1 MNKDTRERKLFMDFK
16 QIEAF
21 ISVAKH
27 KSFSKAANI
36 IFLSQPAI
44 SAQISALEKELNV
57 QLFDRT
63 SKEVT
68 LTSDG
73 ESFLEYALDLIN
85 TRNAAIHHLSDSTSS
100 ISGRFTLAASSTPC
114 NAILPLIIEKFSVK
128 YPKVTFNI
136 TEQPSGEII
145 QNILKFNCEI
155 GLIGSYIK
163 DERIDCYKLT
173 PDELVL
179 ISSSSL
185 KLPDIVSLDLL
196 LNLKFVFRERNS
208 ATRKN
213 FEKALLESELD
224 VEKLNI
230 ICEVNSLDT
239 LLQLVKRGL
248 GVSIISKRVCEDY
261 INSGSIKV
269 SELSDLPLKR
279 YIYMITSSRR
289 TLTPTAKAFFNI
301 CKSEFNFKE

>member
-1 MNKDTRERKLFMDFK
+1 MDFK

-44 SAQISALEKELNV
+44 SAQISALEKELNA

-68 LTSDG
+68 LTTNG
-73 ESFLEYALDLIN
+73 EAFLEYALDLIN
-85 TRNAAIHHLSDSTSS
+85 TRNTAICHLSDSSNS
-100 ISGRFTLAASSTPC
+100 VSGRFLLAASSTPC
-114 NAILPLIIEKFSVK
+114 NAIVPMLIEKFSQN

-145 QNILKFNCEI
+145 ENILKFNCEI
-155 GLIGSYIK
+155 GLIGSYVK
-163 DERIDCYKLT
+163 DERIHCHKLAS
-173 PDELVL
+173 DELVL
-179 ISSSSL
+179 ISSPSL
-185 KLPDIVSLDLL
+185 NVPDIVPINLL
-196 LNLKFVFRERNS
+196 LDYKFIFRERNS
-208 ATRKN
+208 ATRKS
-213 FEKALLESELD
+213 FEKALLDSELD
-224 VEKLNI
+224 IEKMNI
-230 ICEVNSLDT
+230 ICEVNSIDT

-248 GVSIISKRVCEDY
+248 GVSIVSKRVCEDF
-261 INSGSIKV
+261 INSGSINA
-269 SELSDLPLKR
+269 SSLSDLVLKR

-289 TLTPTAKAFFNI
+289 TLTPTARAFYNI
-301 CKSEFNFKE
+301 CKKEFNFKE

>member
-1 MNKDTRERKLFMDFK
+1 MDFK

-44 SAQISALEKELNV
+44 SAQISALEKELNA

-68 LTSDG
+68 LTANG
-73 ESFLEYALDLIN
+73 EAFLEYALDLIN
-85 TRNAAIHHLSDSTSS
+85 TKNAAINHLSDSTSS

-114 NAILPLIIEKFSVK
+114 NAIVPLLIEKFSTK
-128 YPKVTFNI
+128 YPSVTFNI

-145 QNILKFNCEI
+145 ENILKFNCEI
-155 GLIGSYIK
+155 GLIGNYIK
-163 DERIDCYKLT
+163 DERIHCCKLT
-173 PDELVL
+173 QDELIL
-179 ISSSSL
+179 ISSPSL
-185 KLPDIVSLDLL
+185 KIPDEISIEVL
-196 LNLKFVFRERNS
+196 LNFNFIFRERNS
-208 ATRKN
+208 ATRKS

-224 VEKLNI
+224 LEKLNI

-248 GVSIISKRVCEDY
+248 GVSIVSKRVCEDF
-261 INSGSIKV
+261 INSGSIKA
-269 SELSDLPLKR
+269 SKLSDLSLKR

-289 TLTPTAKAFFNI
+289 TLTPTAEAFYNI
-301 CKSEFNFKE
+301 CKKEFNFKE